1 MACEISHGRVEECK
15 DSVSGLKAIYI
26 INYDDLNEDNA
37 DFDTVTADEDDQ
49 LEFWTPVDTAS
60 ALQLYKYELKSTAN
74 ALNTT
79 INASRDNGTTFF
91 SQELVVNLKRQDVV
105 THKQVK
111 LLAYGRPRII
121 ARSMTDQFFMLGF
134 AQGCDVS
141 AGTIGTGASLGD
153 FNGYQLTFTAEEEL
167 PPLFIDCADETG
179 LVAVFNTDGSAGT
192 GIDAN
197 INTN

>member
-1 MACEISHGRVEECK
+1 MACDITHGRIEECK

-26 INYDDLNEDNA
+26 INFDDLNEDTA
-37 DFDTVTADEDDQ
+37 TFDTVTPGEEDQ
-49 LEFWTPVDTAS
+49 LVTWTPAS
-60 ALQLYKYELKSTAN
+60 ALTMYKYELKSTAN

-91 SQELVVNLKRQDVV
+91 TQELVVNLKRQDVV

-111 LLAYGRPRII
+111 LLSYGRPRII
-121 ARSMTDQFFMLGF
+121 ARSMTDQFFLLGF

-141 AGTIGTGASLGD
+141 AGTIGTGAALGD

-167 PPLFIDCADETG
+167 PPLFIDCSNEAELKTAFADGAATDAVIET
-179 LVAVFNTDGSAGT
+179 S
-192 GIDAN
+192 
-197 INTN
+197 

>member
-1 MACEISHGRVEECK
+1 MSCEISHGRVEECK

-26 INYDDLNEDNA
+26 INFDDLNEDSAVFDTANA
-37 DFDTVTADEDDQ
+37 DESDE
-49 LEFWTPVDTAS
+49 LESWIPVDTATP
-60 ALQLYKYELKSTAN
+60 LNIYKYELKSTAN

-91 SQELVVNLKRQDVV
+91 TQELVVNLKRQDVV

-111 LLAYGRPRII
+111 LLSYGRPRII
-121 ARSMTDQFFMLGF
+121 ARSMTDQFFLLGF

-141 AGTIGTGASLGD
+141 AGTIGTGAALGD

-167 PPLFIDCADETG
+167 PPLFIDCNKEEDPTTG
-179 LVAVFNTDGSAGT
+179 LDAVFNNGTD
-192 GIDAN
+192 DAN
-197 INTN
+197 IVSS

>member
-1 MACEISHGRVEECK
+1 MSCDITHGRVEECK

-26 INYDDLNEDNA
+26 INFDDLNEDTA
-37 DFDTVTADEDDQ
+37 AFDTVTPGEEDQ
-49 LEFWTPVDTAS
+49 LVTWTPAS
-60 ALQLYKYELKSTAN
+60 ALTMYKYELKSTAN

-91 SQELVVNLKRQDVV
+91 GQELVVNLKRQDVV

-111 LLAYGRPRII
+111 LLSYGRPRII

-141 AGTIGTGASLGD
+141 AGTIGTGAALGD
-153 FNGYQLTFTAEEEL
+153 FNGYQLTFMAEEEL
-167 PPLFIDCADETG
+167 PPLFIDCSNEAELKT
-179 LVAVFNTDGSAGT
+179 AFADGSAT
-192 GIDAN
+192 DAV
-197 INTN
+197 IETS

>member
-1 MACEISHGRVEECK
+1 MSCEISHGRVEECK

-37 DFDTVTADEDDQ
+37 TFDTGTTDEEDE
-49 LEFWTPVDTAS
+49 LVSWEPAAPLS
-60 ALQLYKYELKSTAN
+60 MYKYELKSTAN

-141 AGTIGTGASLGD
+141 AGTIGSGAALGD

-167 PPLFIDCADETG
+167 PPLFIDAADEAALKT
-179 LVAVFNTDGSAGT
+179 AFADGSAV
-192 GIDAN
+192 DAT
-197 INTN
+197 IVTS

>member
-1 MACEISHGRVEECK
+1 MSCDITHGRVEECK

-26 INYDDLNEDNA
+26 INFDDLNEDTA
-37 DFDTVTADEDDQ
+37 TFDTGTPGEEDQ
-49 LEFWTPVDTAS
+49 LVTWTPAS
-60 ALQLYKYELKSTAN
+60 ALTMYKYELKSTAN

-91 SQELVVNLKRQDVV
+91 GQELVVNLKRQDVV

-141 AGTIGTGASLGD
+141 AGTIGTGAALGD
-153 FNGYQLTFTAEEEL
+153 FNGYQLTFMAEEEL
-167 PPLFIDCADETG
+167 PPLFIDCSTEATLATAFADG
-179 LVAVFNTDGSAGT
+179 AGT
-192 GIDAN
+192 DAA
-197 INTN
+197 IETN

>member
-1 MACEISHGRVEECK
+1 MACDITHGRIEECK

-26 INYDDLNEDNA
+26 INFDDLNEDTA
-37 DFDTVTADEDDQ
+37 TFDTGTPGEEDELVT
-49 LEFWTPVDTAS
+49 WTPAS
-60 ALQLYKYELKSTAN
+60 ALTMYKYELKSTAN

-91 SQELVVNLKRQDVV
+91 GQELVVNLKRQDVV

-141 AGTIGTGASLGD
+141 AGTIGTGAALGD
-153 FNGYQLTFTAEEEL
+153 FNGYQLTFMAEEEL
-167 PPLFIDCADETG
+167 PPLFIAATNEAQLATAFADGAATD
-179 LVAVFNTDGSAGT
+179 AVIVTS
-192 GIDAN
+192 
-197 INTN
+197 

>member
-1 MACEISHGRVEECK
+1 MACDITHGRIEECK

-26 INYDDLNEDNA
+26 INFDELNEDSA
-37 DFDTVTADEDDQ
+37 VFDTTTDQEDQ
-49 LEFWTPVDTAS
+49 LDTWIPVDTAS
-60 ALQLYKYELKSTAN
+60 PLNIYKYELKSTAN

-91 SQELVVNLKRQDVV
+91 TQELVVNLKRQDVV

-111 LLAYGRPRII
+111 LLSYGRPRII
-121 ARSMTDQFFMLGF
+121 ARSMTDQFFLLGF

-141 AGTIGTGASLGD
+141 AGTIGTGAALGD

-167 PPLFIDCADETG
+167 PPLFIDCNKEEDATTG
-179 LVAVFNTDGSAGT
+179 LDAVFNNGTD
-192 GIDAN
+192 DAN
-197 INTN
+197 IVSN

>member
-1 MACEISHGRVEECK
+1 MACDITHGRIEECK

-26 INYDDLNEDNA
+26 INFDELNEDTA
-37 DFDTVTADEDDQ
+37 VFDTTTDQEDQ
-49 LEFWTPVDTAS
+49 LDTWIPVDTVS
-60 ALQLYKYELKSTAN
+60 PLNIYKYELKSTAN

-91 SQELVVNLKRQDVV
+91 TQELVVNLKRQDVV

-111 LLAYGRPRII
+111 LLSYGRPRII
-121 ARSMTDQFFMLGF
+121 ARSMTDQFFLLGF

-141 AGTIGTGASLGD
+141 AGTIGTGAALGD

-167 PPLFIDCADETG
+167 PPLFIDCNKEEDPTTG
-179 LVAVFNTDGSAGT
+179 LDAVFNNGTD
-192 GIDAN
+192 DAN
-197 INTN
+197 IVSN

>member
-1 MACEISHGRVEECK
+1 MSCEISHGRVEECK

-37 DFDTVTADEDDQ
+37 TFDTGTTDEEDE
-49 LEFWTPVDTAS
+49 LVSWEPAAPLS
-60 ALQLYKYELKSTAN
+60 MYKYELKSTAN

-105 THKQVK
+105 TQKQVK
-111 LLAYGRPRII
+111 LLSYGRPRII

-141 AGTIGTGASLGD
+141 AGTIGSGAALGD

-167 PPLFIDCADETG
+167 PPLFIDAADEAALKT
-179 LVAVFNTDGSAGT
+179 AFADGSAV
-192 GIDAN
+192 DAT
-197 INTN
+197 IVTS

>member
-1 MACEISHGRVEECK
+1 MSCDITHGRVEECK

-26 INYDDLNEDNA
+26 INFDDLNEDNA
-37 DFDTVTADEDDQ
+37 TFDTGTPGEEDQ
-49 LEFWTPVDTAS
+49 LVTWTPAS
-60 ALQLYKYELKSTAN
+60 ALSMYKYELKSTAN

-91 SQELVVNLKRQDVV
+91 GQELVVNLKRQDVV

-111 LLAYGRPRII
+111 LLSYGRPRII

-141 AGTIGTGASLGD
+141 AGTIGTGAALGD
-153 FNGYQLTFTAEEEL
+153 FNGYQLTFMAEEEL
-167 PPLFIDCADETG
+167 PPLFIDCSTEAELAT
-179 LVAVFNTDGSAGT
+179 AFADGSAT
-192 GIDAN
+192 DAV
-197 INTN
+197 IVTN

>member
-1 MACEISHGRVEECK
+1 MSCDITHGRVEECK

-26 INYDDLNEDNA
+26 INFDELNEDSA
-37 DFDTVTADEDDQ
+37 VFDTTTDQEDQ
-49 LEFWTPVDTAS
+49 LDTWTPVDTVS
-60 ALQLYKYELKSTAN
+60 PLNIYKYELKSTAN

-91 SQELVVNLKRQDVV
+91 TQELVVNLKRQDVV

-111 LLAYGRPRII
+111 LLSYGRPRII
-121 ARSMTDQFFMLGF
+121 ARSMTDQFFLLGF

-141 AGTIGTGASLGD
+141 AGTIGTGAALGD

-167 PPLFIDCADETG
+167 PPLFIDCNKEEDPTTG
-179 LVAVFNTDGSAGT
+179 LDAVFNNGTD
-192 GIDAN
+192 DAN
-197 INTN
+197 IVSN

>member
-1 MACEISHGRVEECK
+1 MSCDITHGRVEECK

-26 INYDDLNEDNA
+26 INYDDLNEDTA
-37 DFDTVTADEDDQ
+37 AFDTVTPGEEDQ
-49 LEFWTPVDTAS
+49 LVTWTPAS
-60 ALQLYKYELKSTAN
+60 VLTMYKYELKSTAN

-91 SQELVVNLKRQDVV
+91 AQELVVNLKRQDVV

-111 LLAYGRPRII
+111 LLSYGRPRII

-141 AGTIGTGASLGD
+141 AGTIGTGAALGD
-153 FNGYQLTFTAEEEL
+153 FNGYQLTFMAEEEL
-167 PPLFIDCADETG
+167 PPLFIDCSNEAELKT
-179 LVAVFNTDGSAGT
+179 AFADGSAT
-192 GIDAN
+192 DAV
-197 INTN
+197 IETS

>member
-1 MACEISHGRVEECK
+1 MSCEISHGRVEECK
-15 DSVSGLKAIYI
+15 DSVSGLKSIYI

-37 DFDTVTADEDDQ
+37 TFDTGTTDEEDE
-49 LEFWTPVDTAS
+49 LVSWEPAAPLS
-60 ALQLYKYELKSTAN
+60 MYKYELKSTAN

-111 LLAYGRPRII
+111 LLSYGRPRII
-121 ARSMTDQFFMLGF
+121 ARTMTDQFFMLGF

-141 AGTIGTGASLGD
+141 AGTIGSGAALGD

-167 PPLFIDCADETG
+167 PPLFIDAASEADLET
-179 LVAVFNTDGSAGT
+179 AFADGSAVNAT
-192 GIDAN
+192 IV
-197 INTN
+197 TS

>member
-26 INYDDLNEDNA
+26 INYDDLNEDSA
-37 DFDTVTADEDDQ
+37 VFDTGTTDEEDE
-49 LEFWTPVDTAS
+49 LVSWTPVDTAT
-60 ALQLYKYELKSTAN
+60 ALNIYKYELKSTAN

-141 AGTIGTGASLGD
+141 AGTIGSGAALGD

-167 PPLFIDCADETG
+167 PPLFIDAATE
-179 LVAVFNTDGSAGT
+179 ANIEAAFNNGTD
-192 GIDAN
+192 DAN
-197 INTN
+197 IVTS

>member
-1 MACEISHGRVEECK
+1 MSCEISHGRVEECK

-26 INYDDLNEDNA
+26 INFDDLNEDSAVFDTANA
-37 DFDTVTADEDDQ
+37 DESDE
-49 LEFWTPVDTAS
+49 LESWIPVDTATP
-60 ALQLYKYELKSTAN
+60 LNIYKYELKSTAN

-91 SQELVVNLKRQDVV
+91 TQELVVNLKRQDVV

-111 LLAYGRPRII
+111 LLSYGRPRII
-121 ARSMTDQFFMLGF
+121 ARSMTDQFFLLGF

-141 AGTIGTGASLGD
+141 AGTIGTGAALGD

-167 PPLFIDCADETG
+167 PPLFIDCNKEEDPATG
-179 LVAVFNTDGSAGT
+179 LDAVFNNGT
-192 GIDAN
+192 ADAN
-197 INTN
+197 IVSN